1 MKSSVIVIAIIII
14 AVIIVGAFAA
24 MSMMGST
31 TTAQTQY
38 NLTEKGTKL
47 NLKNNNTQ
55 LWQHMD
61 IVIENVTLKNGSKQ
75 NFYLEAWVK
84 PGENLTIDLS
94 SLFGYGNE
102 RLPTNYTIKPL
113 IWGAVF
119 KNGTNA
125 TGNSTFTMTLN
136 GWSNTFNPP
145 SNDPF
150 YNITQDKMPIM
161 TLPPKVTG
169 NMFYYNNT
177 IAGVDAM
184 TRANYPHD
192 DTNEIVFTVIT
203 MTVNAEG
210 NIEMVFNVP
219 PTLCSTIAHIIS
231 A

>member
-1 MKSSVIVIAIIII
+1 MKTSIIIIAIIII

-24 MSMMGST
+24 MSMNTTST
-31 TTAQTQY
+31 PQTTY
-38 NLTEKGTKL
+38 NITEKGTKL

-55 LWQHMD
+55 LWSHMD
-61 IVIENVTLKNGSKQ
+61 IVIENVTVKNGSKQ

-102 RLPTNYTIKPL
+102 RLPANYTIKPL
-113 IWGAVF
+113 IWGALF

-125 TGNSTFTMTLN
+125 TGNSTFNMTLN
-136 GWSNTFNPP
+136 GWSNTLNPP
-145 SNDPF
+145 SNDPY
-150 YNITQDKMPIM
+150 YNITHDKMPIM
-161 TLPPKVTG
+161 TLPPKVTS

-177 IAGVDAM
+177 IPGIDAI

-192 DTNEIVFTVIT
+192 DINEIIFTVIT

-210 NIEMVFNVP
+210 NIEMNFTVP

-231 A
+231 V